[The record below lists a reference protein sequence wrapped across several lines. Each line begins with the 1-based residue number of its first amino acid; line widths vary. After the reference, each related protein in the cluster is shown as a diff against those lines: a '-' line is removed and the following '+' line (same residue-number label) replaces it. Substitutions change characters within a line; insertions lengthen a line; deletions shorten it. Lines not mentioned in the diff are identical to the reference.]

1 MKNRTTKTL
10 LILLLV
16 AVLAATGVY
25 AAVRYG
31 TQDDPLVTMSYLT
44 DVKEPELADA
54 YSVKAD
60 AAVEEMKNNLPA
72 SDTAAVTGDYVS
84 AELTAGQ
91 TLKCEAGTEVLLRS
105 GKVTA
110 SAVLTDVTDGAQVE
124 AGKALTAN
132 HLYIAPAAGIT
143 LQTDGSAALMLRGGY
158 SIG

>member
-31 TQDDPLVTMSYLT
+31 TQDDPLVTMSYLNE
-44 DVKEPELADA
+44 VKEPELADA
-54 YSVKAD
+54 YAVKAS
-60 AAVEEMKNNLPA
+60 AAVEELKNNLPA
-72 SDTAAVTGDYVS
+72 ANNAAITGDYVS
-84 AELTAGQ
+84 AELTQGQ
-91 TLKCEAGTEVLLRS
+91 TLKCEAGTELMLRS
-105 GKVTA
+105 GKAAA
-110 SAVLTDVTDGAQVE
+110 SAALTDITDGSTLE

-132 HLYIAPAAGIT
+132 HLYIAPAAGVT
-143 LQTDGSAALMLRGGY
+143 LQTESGAALMLRGDY